1 MLTAFQLIVAF
12 WTESLGRNR
21 GFTQSVGSYADCL
34 HRMEHVLSYLIV
46 CIGNVIEKR
55 KKDENYTYGYG
66 RHEYLYVCTL
76 HLSVVI
82 VRLSVG
88 LPADLLLPAL

>member
-1 MLTAFQLIVAF
+1 
-12 WTESLGRNR
+12 
-21 GFTQSVGSYADCL
+21 
-34 HRMEHVLSYLIV
+34 MEHVLSYLIV

-66 RHEYLYVCTL
+66 RHEYLYVFTL

-82 VRLSVG
+82 VPLSVG

>member
-1 MLTAFQLIVAF
+1 
-12 WTESLGRNR
+12 
-21 GFTQSVGSYADCL
+21 
-34 HRMEHVLSYLIV
+34 MEHVLSYLIV
-46 CIGNVIEKR
+46 CIGDVIEKR

-66 RHEYLYVCTL
+66 RHEYLYVFTL